1 MYIQNLQQ
9 HRFLIK
15 LGGDILFVVMN
26 TVWMHVMY
34 NSRYLIF
41 RLIIKDVG
49 ESGAVVFC
57 VATQN
62 LRGMTEYN
70 NVRCNV

>member
-1 MYIQNLQQ
+1 
-9 HRFLIK
+9 
-15 LGGDILFVVMN
+15 
-26 TVWMHVMY
+26 MHVMY

>member
-1 MYIQNLQQ
+1 
-9 HRFLIK
+9 
-15 LGGDILFVVMN
+15 
-26 TVWMHVMY
+26 MHVMY

-41 RLIIKDVG
+41 RLIKEVG
-49 ESGAVVFC
+49 ESSAVVFC